1 LLSYTSF
8 TWMDFTNTA
17 EEVAATQGSID
28 LRENDTNHDFKIKL
42 QKKWELYPY
51 LLITSEGVKPSMV
64 LMFKDCKRTYICMA
78 LQYLRAYPPMSFI

>member
-1 LLSYTSF
+1 
-8 TWMDFTNTA
+8 MDFTNTA

-51 LLITSEGVKPSMV
+51 LLLTSEGVKPNTQNK
-64 LMFKDCKRTYICMA
+64 FYTN
-78 LQYLRAYPPMSFI
+78 